1 MNYHHEAIYQVHT
14 NVVRIDDSLGAFDA
28 DGNLVELDMD
38 AVNAAGATID
48 AQKIVDYTKMRRQMD
63 YINESDPLFF
73 KYQRGEI
80 EKSVWEAKVTEI
92 KNRTY
97 D

>member
-1 MNYHHEAIYQVHT
+1 MNYHHEAIYQVYT
-14 NVVRIDDSLGAFDA
+14 NVVRVDDDFGAFDA

-63 YINESDPLFF
+63 YVNESDPLFF

-80 EKSVWEAKVTEI
+80 ERSVWEAKVTEI

>member
-14 NVVRIDDSLGAFDA
+14 NVVRIDDDFGAFDA

-63 YINESDPLFF
+63 YVNESDPLFF

-80 EKSVWEAKVTEI
+80 ERSVWEAKVTEI